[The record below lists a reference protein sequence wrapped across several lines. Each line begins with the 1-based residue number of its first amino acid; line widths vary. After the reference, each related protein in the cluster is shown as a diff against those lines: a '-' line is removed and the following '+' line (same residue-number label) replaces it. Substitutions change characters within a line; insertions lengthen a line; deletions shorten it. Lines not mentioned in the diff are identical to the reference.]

1 MIEVREHRLPGPP
14 ENPCK
19 EWGVYLDDVLLFT
32 SKLSCDATLGKKQL
46 ENYIR
51 KEIQAFALNFK
62 SMIKC
67 AADFGRFEDQSKY
80 PEYVAI
86 EVLKEI
92 AKAYNLEGLI

>member
-1 MIEVREHRLPGPP
+1 MIEIREHRLPGPP

-51 KEIQAFALNFK
+51 KEIQAFALNLK
-62 SMIKC
+62 SMLKC
-67 AADFGRFEDQSKY
+67 AGDFGRFDDSKY
-80 PEYVAI
+80 PEMIAI
-86 EVLKEI
+86 DILKEM
-92 AKAYNLEGLI
+92 AKAYDLEGLV